1 MADGFIIKR
10 GSQGGTKQV
19 ESLAFKGIDY
29 SSLIPLRL
37 TQEQG
42 LDAASL
48 LPLNNTKAH
57 GTDYNANN

>member
-10 GSQGGTKQV
+10 GSLGGTKQV
-19 ESLAFKGIDY
+19 DSLAFKGIDY
-29 SSLIPLRL
+29 GSLTPLRL

-48 LPLNNTKAH
+48 LPLNDTKTH
-57 GTDYNANN
+57 GTDYNTNN